1 MPILGTF
8 ATLVWPVPI
17 VILGIRHGLKT
28 SILSTIVAGIFVAI
42 LSGPFHAITIV
53 VSFGLIGIAIGWS
66 VNRNLSSF
74 KVLSIGSAA
83 SLISKIA
90 LVFISMFMM
99 GINPLTEEVTI
110 LKESLSMA
118 GDLYQ
123 KMGMD
128 PKAVETTIEGFTR
141 SLDLLP
147 LIIPGIFIMALFSCV
162 LTYIVI
168 RPCSRMGEKT
178 GFNAFLVVSSLTMQ
192 WLFLTR

>member
-1 MPILGTF
+1 MVRKSKFT
-8 ATLVWPVPI
+8 
-17 VILGIRHGLKT
+17 
-28 SILSTIVAGIFVAI
+28 
-42 LSGPFHAITIV
+42 
-53 VSFGLIGIAIGWS
+53 
-66 VNRNLSSF
+66 SF

-147 LIIPGIFIMALFSCV
+147 LIIPGIFIMASILDAF
-162 LTYIVI
+162 LTYIVTKAVL
-168 RPCSRMGEKT
+168 SRMGEKLKDLT
-178 GFNAFLVVSSLTMQ
+178 PFWLWRFPDYTVAFFLLGNLLVLLETYWPVGVLRAIMN
-192 WLFLTR
+192 